1 MVARARAEA
10 ELAQRLESRDA
21 EVERLTRELDG
32 HRDTADRLGAEM
44 QRLREQQAA
53 QQSRAE
59 AELKA
64 ADDKLKLLESAR
76 EQMTAQFRQL
86 SAEILDEKS
95 KRLGETSREGLKQI
109 LDPLREK
116 IAGFEKQVADS
127 YDRESKDRR
136 ALYEQVRTLQELNR
150 QVADDAR
157 NLAGALRGESKTQGN
172 WGEMILE
179 RILEASGLTEGREY
193 EREVF
198 ADGLRPD
205 AVVHLP
211 EGRDIIIDAKVSL
224 TAYVAATEA
233 TTDEAREAALKEHV
247 ASLRR
252 HIHGLSAKDYQHIES
267 IRSPDF
273 ILMFVPSEAAYIEA
287 VRHDPRLHEEAMG
300 RHVGLVSPST
310 LLPTLRTV
318 EYIWRVDN
326 QNRNAQEIA
335 RQAGAL
341 YDKFVNFDA
350 DLAKVGERLTQA
362 QDSWEEARKKL
373 VSGRGNLVSRSEKLR
388 KLGARTSKQIDAQQA
403 ELADESADDDYA

>member
-1 MVARARAEA
+1 MPLLASPDTLIPLALAAGLGLLLGLLPWLWSRAARARAEA

-136 ALYEQVRTLQELNR
+136 ALYEQVRTLQEL
-150 QVADDAR
+150 
-157 NLAGALRGESKTQGN
+157 
-172 WGEMILE
+172 
-179 RILEASGLTEGREY
+179 
-193 EREVF
+193 
-198 ADGLRPD
+198 
-205 AVVHLP
+205 
-211 EGRDIIIDAKVSL
+211 SL
-224 TAYVAATEA
+224 I
-233 TTDEAREAALKEHV
+233 
-247 ASLRR
+247 
-252 HIHGLSAKDYQHIES
+252 HI
-267 IRSPDF
+267 
-273 ILMFVPSEAAYIEA
+273 
-287 VRHDPRLHEEAMG
+287 
-300 RHVGLVSPST
+300 
-310 LLPTLRTV
+310 
-318 EYIWRVDN
+318 
-326 QNRNAQEIA
+326 
-335 RQAGAL
+335 
-341 YDKFVNFDA
+341 
-350 DLAKVGERLTQA
+350 
-362 QDSWEEARKKL
+362 
-373 VSGRGNLVSRSEKLR
+373 
-388 KLGARTSKQIDAQQA
+388 
-403 ELADESADDDYA
+403 